1 MVVFSVL
8 SFGFSFVFLLV
19 GDISCEQGVLGGT
32 VEMIFIGNGR
42 RFRFNK
48 GYDMELGEKKGSC
61 LGCLPKGGMG

>member
-1 MVVFSVL
+1 VRWWFSPFFL
-8 SFGFSFVFLLV
+8 SGFLLFLLV

-48 GYDMELGEKKGSC
+48 GL
-61 LGCLPKGGMG
+61 